1 MPSVE
6 TDLDNERREVWTEW
20 IMERK
25 YFHEIPTLE
34 GRPGNAFFVPNS
46 KNRSD
51 QIFERGE
58 ESEVLP
64 MSSPSENT
72 NSDQSFPVE
81 SDPSESGVSYWKGVW

>member
-58 ESEVLP
+58 ESEVLTHVLTKREYKLGSVF
-64 MSSPSENT
+64 SS
-72 NSDQSFPVE
+72 
-81 SDPSESGVSYWKGVW
+81 